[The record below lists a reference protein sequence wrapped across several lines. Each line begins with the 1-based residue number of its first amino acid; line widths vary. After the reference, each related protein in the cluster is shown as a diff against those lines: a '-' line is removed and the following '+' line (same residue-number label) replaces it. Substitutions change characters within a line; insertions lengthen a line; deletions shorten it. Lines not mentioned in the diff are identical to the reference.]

1 VTRRELR
8 ELALIRLKEAK
19 VLLRNGYYD
28 GAYYLSGYCI
38 ECALKACI
46 AKRTRRYEFPDKKTA
61 DASHTHKLSELIR
74 VAQLEDAH
82 IEEVGRDVLFGANWN
97 IVKEWSEQSRY
108 KKHLPESAE
117 DILSAVADRRHG
129 VLRWITQRW

>member
-1 VTRRELR
+1 MTRRELR
-8 ELALIRLKEAK
+8 ELALIRLKEAR

-38 ECALKACI
+38 ECALKACV

-74 VAQLEDAH
+74 VAQMEDAH
-82 IEEVGRDVLFGANWN
+82 IEEVGQDVVFGANWN

-108 KKHLPESAE
+108 KKHLPKSAE

-129 VLRWITQRW
+129 VLRWIKQRW

>member
-8 ELALIRLKEAK
+8 ELALIRLKEAR

-61 DASHTHKLSELIR
+61 DASHTDKLSDLIK

-82 IEEVGRDVLFGANWN
+82 IEEVGRDVVFGANWN

-108 KKHLPESAE
+108 KKHLSKSAE

-129 VLRWITQRW
+129 VLRWIKQRW